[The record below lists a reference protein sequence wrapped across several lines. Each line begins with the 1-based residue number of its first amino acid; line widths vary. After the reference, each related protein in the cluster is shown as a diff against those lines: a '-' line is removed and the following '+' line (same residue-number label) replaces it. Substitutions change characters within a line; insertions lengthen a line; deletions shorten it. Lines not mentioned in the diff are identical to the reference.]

1 MDKTLLLDNKKISTS
16 FLNTSHEVNWQEHK
30 IDVLIES
37 SGVVSVQNESAKL
50 ARDQSLKKLSLLILL
65 KMQTR
70 L

>member
-50 ARDQSLKKLSLLILL
+50 ARSN
-65 KMQTR
+65 R
-70 L
+70 